1 LSFPTHEHNLTFHLP
16 RSSFNFFQQCF
27 QSTVFVHFCQ
37 IYPYFVFFGA
47 VVKWWCFKNLFL
59 VVISA
64 KKYKYFCMFLYSLLL
79 PNSLVR
85 SNSFFVDIIR
95 FSIHTVY
102 LTHFLTGYHFF
113 SCLWHLVQCWIEVMR
128 ASIFTLFLISGWNP
142 KWYYFFLKCLEAIH
156 QWSCVD
162 LMFVFFVEVL
172 NDTFNLFN

>member
-85 SNSFFVDIIR
+85 SNSFFCR
-95 FSIHTVY
+95 
-102 LTHFLTGYHFF
+102 YHQIFYTYRLSYSF
-113 SCLWHLVQCWIEVMR
+113 PNWIP
-128 ASIFTLFLISGWNP
+128 F
-142 KWYYFFLKCLEAIH
+142 FFLPVA
-156 QWSCVD
+156 SST
-162 LMFVFFVEVL
+162 VL
-172 NDTFNLFN
+172 NRSDESKHLYFVPDIRVKP

>member
-1 LSFPTHEHNLTFHLP
+1 MFSKYSFYAFLSDLSLF
-16 RSSFNFFQQCF
+16 R
-27 QSTVFVHFCQ
+27 VFWCSC
-37 IYPYFVFFGA
+37 
-47 VVKWWCFKNLFL
+47 KWCFKKSQFP
-59 VVISA
+59 VISA

-79 PNSLVR
+79 SNSLVR

-102 LTHFLTGYHFF
+102 LNSFPNWIPFFF

-128 ASIFTLFLISGWNP
+128 ASIFTLFLISGWNT

-162 LMFVFFVEVL
+162 LLFVFFVEVL